1 MKITS
6 MRTCH
11 RIEPIGVSMD
21 APVFS
26 WVTED
31 TKAKKQASARVTVFE
46 GEQPV
51 FDSGERADISS
62 LAYKADMPLKPRT
75 RYGWQVSVTADNGE
89 SAVSPMAYFETG
101 IMDGGIHGKWIA
113 APFEKS
119 RHSILV
125 KRFTLP
131 GKPVKA
137 RAYVAGLGLYEAYV
151 NGVKATDEV
160 LLPCYNDYD
169 YWVQTV
175 TMDVTDVLTAGE
187 NELNVWLGK
196 GWYMGRYGFSRG
208 ECTWGDQMKLCMELV
223 IEMGDGSV
231 IRIGTD
237 ESWQAAASPVVESG
251 IYNGEYYDA
260 RLEGDEKKKD
270 LPFCVGAEA
279 PAGKVMDRLS
289 PPLRICDTLPAST
302 LIVTDKGENVL
313 DFGQNMTGWVEFDC
327 DIPAGEK
334 VILSFGEIM
343 QDGCFYRDNLR
354 SAEARYE
361 YTSNG
366 KAARVRPRFTFYG
379 FRYVKVEG
387 MEKVDP
393 ACFTAR
399 VIHSDLTVT
408 GHIETSNP
416 KVNQLIKNA
425 FWGQIG
431 NFLDV
436 PTDCPQRDERMG
448 WTGDAHVFAPT
459 ASFNMHTMPF
469 YEKYLY
475 DMLEEQR
482 RDRGC
487 VPHVVPNNMLRRRL
501 NVGDGLYVD
510 NVGSHGS
517 CGWGDAATGI
527 PWTLYT
533 FFGDK
538 NQLARNYENMKLWTE
553 HIIRMD
559 ETYCGGRRL
568 WLCGKHFAD
577 WLALDNPDKDSAY
590 GGTDPYYVASFYY
603 YYSVDLTCKAAEV
616 LGYTEDIERYRKLRA
631 EIKDAFQKEFFT
643 PTGRIAEPTQ
653 TAMLLALALNL
664 VPEGKEERIKN
675 DLKKKIEQRKMHLDT
690 GFVGT
695 YYLCRVLTENGMGDI
710 AYTLL
715 LNEDLP
721 SWLYEVNMGATTV
734 WERWNS
740 VMPDGHL
747 SSTGM
752 NSLNHYAYG
761 SVVEWMYRCMC
772 GLNPT
777 EEAPGFKK
785 VTFAPVSDPRFDYA
799 NASYDSAAGRYEFGW
814 KKEGEGITYHIT
826 VPFDCEAEYVP
837 EKESYTVNGEKKSGK
852 CTLTAGVYEIKA

>member
-11 RIEPIGVSMD
+11 RTEPVGVFMD

-31 TKAKKQASARVTVFE
+31 TKAKKQDSARVRVFE
-46 GEQPV
+46 GNKTV
-51 FDSGERADISS
+51 FDSGVQKDISS
-62 LAYKADMPLKPRT
+62 LAYKADMSLKPRT

-89 SAVSPMAYFETG
+89 TAESPVAYFETG
-101 IMDGGIHGKWIA
+101 IMDGVINGKWIA
-113 APFEKS
+113 SPFEKS
-119 RHSILV
+119 KHSILV

-131 GKPVKA
+131 AKPVKA
-137 RAYVAGLGLYEAYV
+137 RAYIIGLGLYELNV
-151 NGVKATDEV
+151 NGKKATDEV
-160 LLPCYNDYD
+160 LLPFCNDYGT
-169 YWVQTV
+169 WLQAV
-175 TMDVTDVLTAGE
+175 TMDVTDKLTAGE
-187 NELNVWLGK
+187 NKLDVWMGK
-196 GWYMGRYGFSRG
+196 GWYMGRFGFGKDR
-208 ECTWGDQMKLCMELV
+208 CCVWGDQMKLLMELV
-223 IEMGDGSV
+223 VELEDGSV
-231 IRIGTD
+231 ITVSTD
-237 ESWQAAASPVVESG
+237 ESWQAAVSPIIESG

-260 RLEGDEKKKD
+260 RLEGDEEKND
-270 LPFCVGAEA
+270 LPFCVPAEA
-279 PAGKVMDRLS
+279 PLGRVMDRVS
-289 PPLRICDTLPAST
+289 PPLRVCDTLPAPT
-302 LIVTDKGENVL
+302 LIVTPKGEQVL
-313 DFGQNMTGWVEFDC
+313 DFGQNTTGWIEFDC
-327 DIPAGEK
+327 DVPAGEK
-334 VILSFGEIM
+334 VVLSSSEIM
-343 QDGCFYRDNLR
+343 QDGCFYRENLR

-361 YTSNG
+361 YTSKG
-366 KAARVRPRFTFYG
+366 VPAHVCPRFTFFG

-387 MEKVDP
+387 IEKVNP
-393 ACFTAR
+393 AAFTAR
-399 VIHSDLTVT
+399 VIHSDLPVT

-416 KVNQLIKNA
+416 KVNQLIHNA

-431 NFLDV
+431 NFVDV

-459 ASFNMHTMPF
+459 ASFNMGTFPF
-469 YEKYLY
+469 YQKYLY
-475 DMLEEQR
+475 DMLEEQKQVW
-482 RDRGC
+482 GS
-487 VPHVVPNNMLRRRL
+487 VPHVVPYLNLR
-501 NVGDGLYVD
+501 NSVAEGKSTEDS
-510 NVGSHGS
+510 GSHGACAWS
-517 CGWGDAATGI
+517 DAATGI
-527 PWTLYT
+527 SWTLYT

-538 NQLARNYENMKLWTE
+538 DQLARNYENMKLWTE
-553 HIIRMD
+553 WIYRQD
-559 ETYCGGRRL
+559 ERNCGGRRL

-616 LGYTEDIERYRKLRA
+616 LGYTEDIERYRKLRT
-631 EIKDAFQKEFFT
+631 EIKDAFQNEFFT

-814 KKEGEGITYHIT
+814 KKEGESVTYHIT